1 MTPQDKLEKIR
12 KRQTARFL
20 QHLEDS
26 RQLTP
31 ALRGDVMRAMSW
43 AFGDVAD
50 LLAAVTGD
58 RLPERETGAEW
69 RPGQ

>member
-1 MTPQDKLEKIR
+1 MTPQDKLERIR

-20 QHLEDS
+20 QHLENS

-31 ALRGDVMRAMSW
+31 ALRGDVMRIMSW

-58 RLPERETGAEW
+58 RLPPQEHESEW